1 MPTRPRPL
9 DVLFEF
15 DAPQTFTDLTA
26 TLFPLPPAETHD
38 VWFDEVHEQH
48 SRPSVELAREVG
60 EVVRKLRDKE
70 QQHKHATKKDVSRIQ
85 DPDRNKENVG
95 RSNRRRGA
103 NSVVHVKRLKPTPNR
118 GLQIKRANHK
128 PPSVQKDVPPAS
140 RASVALDRRRKP
152 LVNARS
158 RLNAGN
164 QRTEPSE
171 RKEMRDLQELLKRH
185 NKKFKASHTYEPPRH
200 SVRDVKQ
207 VQYGTGQRQGSIDD
221 AGDVERWVHL
231 LTIFVLGCVFVSGSA
246 RWARVIMPCRQKSGS
261 RRTRRLR
268 CGSSNKMRRDARTR
282 TRVDVFEGIFILPLR
297 GGGGGCAS
305 RRNWR
310 LES

>member
-60 EVVRKLRDKE
+60 EVVRKLQDKE
-70 QQHKHATKKDVSRIQ
+70 QQHKHATKMDVSRIQ

-152 LVNARS
+152 LVDARS

-200 SVRDVKQ
+200 SVRDVK
-207 VQYGTGQRQGSIDD
+207 
-221 AGDVERWVHL
+221 
-231 LTIFVLGCVFVSGSA
+231 
-246 RWARVIMPCRQKSGS
+246 QKSGS